1 MSKKSDLVRFHT
13 RLSAF
18 MLATFLLLGSLAGL
32 FLVRSTRYLT
42 RQNNLALTSRL
53 IEKSRH
59 LDSSLARIGDH
70 IRTLR
75 ATAQNQMM
83 QPQQNHGPT
92 ASRPPTSSLQYD
104 EQQGYF
110 HLDGLQHPFRQE
122 QFGSLTGLGNPTQ
135 LSTGAMREVNMAL
148 DLYSSF
154 QAAADS
160 FIPSPRFY
168 YISAKSFL
176 SLYPWQPS
184 ELHHFS
190 PALLKH
196 PLFVAG
202 NPTHNLSRQI
212 YWSHTPFQNAADRAT
227 YSCAAP
233 VYLGEQFLGVI
244 AMDFNLRELFESV
257 ARRETGQGTLLLIDD
272 QGQLLA
278 SPTPVAE
285 NPARPLSLEESLPA
299 ELRGDGDEF
308 AAIPVGRLVEHGTYS
323 MMRLPLQQAPWQLIF
338 YRQNPT
344 WIQAMLQ
351 NLGGSP
357 LFLMV
362 ELSLVVS
369 LWMFITHVYILRPSK
384 IFLKF
389 ILARSRRQPSPE
401 VRVPLCW
408 RPWFNTI
415 EGIFSDNENLA
426 EKIACQN
433 QLLEKRVAK
442 RTRDLGHANAA
453 LRKANHRLQ
462 TLSRMDGLT
471 QLANYTH
478 FEGFLQQMWGL
489 MQRRQEPLA
498 LLLCDVDYFK
508 QYNDTYG
515 HQAGNQCLRAIAG
528 VLGELAHRSSDL
540 AARYGGEEFIL
551 LLPGL
556 NAEKAHLFAQRI
568 QESIAILNIPHST
581 SKVAPIVTV
590 SIGIATM
597 IPSQHF
603 QPQQLFEQAD
613 KALYRAKSK
622 GRNCIA

>member
-1 MSKKSDLVRFHT
+1 
-13 RLSAF
+13 
-18 MLATFLLLGSLAGL
+18 
-32 FLVRSTRYLT
+32 
-42 RQNNLALTSRL
+42 L

-59 LDSSLARIGDH
+59 LDSSLTRIGDH

-75 ATAQNQMM
+75 ATAQTQVI
-83 QPQQNHGPT
+83 QIRQGYGST
-92 ASRPPTSSLQYD
+92 ARSHLISSLQYD
-104 EQQGYF
+104 GKKGSF
-110 HLDGLQHPFRQE
+110 HLDGLQHPFPQKHI
-122 QFGSLTGLGNPTQ
+122 GSLTGLGNPKQ
-135 LSTGAMREVNMAL
+135 SGAETLPELNMAL
-148 DLYSSF
+148 NLYSGF

-160 FIPSPRFY
+160 FIPPPWFY
-168 YISAKSFL
+168 YISARSFL

-184 ELHHFS
+184 QRYHFT

-196 PLFVAG
+196 PLFMAG
-202 NPTHNLSRQI
+202 TPAHNPSRQL
-212 YWSHTPFQNAADRAT
+212 YWSHTPFEKTANTPTAT
-227 YSCAAP
+227 CAAP
-233 VYLGEQFLGVI
+233 VYFGDRFLGII
-244 AMDFNLRELFESV
+244 AMDFNLRELFES
-257 ARRETGQGTLLLIDD
+257 AAFLEAEQGTLLLIDE
-272 QGQLLA
+272 QKQLLA
-278 SPTPVAE
+278 SPIPIAG
-285 NPARPLSLEESLPA
+285 NLARSLTLEQILPA
-299 ELRGDGDEF
+299 SLQGEGDDI
-308 AAIPVGRLVEHGTYS
+308 AAIPAGQLRNWGTYS
-323 MMRLPLQQAPWQLIF
+323 VLRMPLQQAPWQLIY
-338 YRQNPT
+338 YRRNPT
-344 WIQAMLQ
+344 WIQATLRH
-351 NLGGSP
+351 LGAAP

-362 ELSLVVS
+362 ELSLVVAA
-369 LWMFITHVYILRPSK
+369 WMFITHIYVVRPSK

-389 ILARSRRQPSPE
+389 MLALSRRQPRPE
-401 VRVPLCW
+401 IKVPRCW
-408 RPWFNTI
+408 QPWFNTV

-426 EKIACQN
+426 EQVACQN

-462 TLSRMDGLT
+462 TLSLMDGLT

-478 FEGFLQQMWGL
+478 FEGFLQQIWGL
-489 MQRRQEPLA
+489 MQRRQEPLS

-515 HQAGNQCLRAIAG
+515 HQAGNQCLKAIAG

-556 NAEKAHLFAQRI
+556 NDEKAHLFAQRI
-568 QESIAILNIPHST
+568 QQSIAILNIPHSA

-590 SIGIATM
+590 SIGVATI
-597 IPSQHF
+597 IPSPQY